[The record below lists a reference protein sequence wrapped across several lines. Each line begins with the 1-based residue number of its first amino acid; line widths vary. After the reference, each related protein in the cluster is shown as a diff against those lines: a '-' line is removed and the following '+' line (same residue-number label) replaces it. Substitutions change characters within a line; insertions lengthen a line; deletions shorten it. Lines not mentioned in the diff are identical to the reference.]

1 MQLRYAQVKLPIS
14 LRSRLDCSSNL
25 LCPVDVV
32 NANDHLHTGSTLPL
46 LLYVAVTF
54 SRACPG
60 HSKTHF
66 VPQHLLGVAR
76 RHFPLDCGHCSCL
89 SRLIY
94 HDISATAVFFLS
106 RFLHPLAS
114 DPRTAEWRQ
123 PNLLQNQLLLLHQ
136 SSTYPRFSLANIVYH
151 ISRSFIG

>member
-1 MQLRYAQVKLPIS
+1 MTTCTLEARCQK
-14 LRSRLDCSSNL
+14 N
-25 LCPVDVV
+25 
-32 NANDHLHTGSTLPL
+32 NTLHFASTLML

-66 VPQHLLGVAR
+66 VPQHVLSVCFLLGVAR

-89 SRLIY
+89 SCLIY